1 MKKIIALFLAVIM
14 MFSMTSVSYAA
25 DTTVGTETSVNTI
38 DNYMD
43 YLEEKLEGENFF
55 VQLIARLV
63 IIGVMLGFIKVE
75 DFEAWFD
82 NTAPDTDTDAE
93 VDNDKPT
100 EDNNTNT
107 DWEDGT
113 EVTLHHAQALPY
125 TEGDVTIT
133 DVKVT
138 KEHYDGLDKYNSIV
152 NCKYNFEIH
161 GKCSEYID
169 GDFIDIDINLEK
181 AHYILSI
188 ASIGENSKFFEIS
201 DDGTFVCKFT
211 HYSAYDSSCFS
222 FRKLAC
228 HDYDYGT

>member
-1 MKKIIALFLAVIM
+1 MKKIVALILAVIM

-25 DTTVGTETSVNTI
+25 DKTVGTETSVNTI

-100 EDNNTNT
+100 EDNNTNS

-125 TEGDVTIT
+125 TEDGVTIT
-133 DVKVT
+133 DIKVT
-138 KEHYDGLDKYNSIV
+138 KEHYDGLENNRIV
-152 NCKYNFEIH
+152 NCKYNIEIYGKCPDYKEGDELYISLSLEKTHYGFSITSFHNNNFEI
-161 GKCSEYID
+161 Y
-169 GDFIDIDINLEK
+169 
-181 AHYILSI
+181 
-188 ASIGENSKFFEIS
+188 
-201 DDGTFVCKFT
+201 DDGTFVLKDI
-211 HYSAYDSSCFS
+211 HYSAYDSSRFTITKS
-222 FRKLAC
+222 DR
-228 HDYDYGT
+228 YVYGDD